1 MTDSLSQ
8 LDSDEEE
15 FRDAARQIRAKK
27 AAIKKISQEKNT
39 LQNRP
44 IIPKNKKKL
53 YLSDLTSNMRKA
65 GHDPRELEKR
75 AARLAKEN
83 DKINAE
89 RKKAMAAQQAAEEE
103 AGGMDVD
110 MDEGDAPSKNKK
122 RGVAAA
128 DRAPRTKRQYA
139 GLATNQQSDKAN
151 ELRMFAQR
159 LPNRLA
165 KASESDRHVP
175 ITRPKWMLSGKRKGG
190 TTDRR

>member
-1 MTDSLSQ
+1 M
-8 LDSDEEE
+8 
-15 FRDAARQIRAKK
+15 
-27 AAIKKISQEKNT
+27 SQEKNT

-89 RKKAMAAQQAAEEE
+89 RKKAMAAQQAAEEQ
-103 AGGMDVD
+103 AGSMDVD

-122 RGVAAA
+122 RAVAAV

-175 ITRPKWMLSGKRKGG
+175 ITRPKWMLSGKRKSG
-190 TTDRR
+190 TNDRR